1 MKEIQ
6 KNLDNLFLKA
16 GQYNR
21 YQFIIVALFAV
32 QLLCSQFFH
41 VNFTYL
47 TAHPIINF
55 NGVDLKPDIN
65 WCKENYDEDNPANQ
79 INLADDQLPTTSII
93 IDFELTCQKL
103 KIYLIYIIYYSANIL
118 GSCLSHHFYEKIGSK
133 ISLIITAGI
142 QITSL
147 FLLEII
153 GAISNKLIF
162 LYIDVF
168 LIGFNEYVVANLLF
182 LYICDIIN
190 FGQIPLFITI
200 ITCGRSFA
208 SLLGILFFRYIKL
221 NWKHDMCIM
230 AGIDVFVLV
239 IILFYMVSSPKAAL
253 RNNKYMNFIHNL
265 LNLAKKN
272 QKQLEKEDFDFLIRF
287 MTPKEKDDYHRFFA
301 SYSQDKISN
310 DNVEN
315 YPADGDKSDEDED
328 DADKNLML
336 KEDELER
343 RKTIKDDYLM
353 SDDNNK
359 VGSAQ
364 ILLFHEVRVQDY
376 TILDFFKYQNHLIT
390 FFIVS
395 YLWAVYNFLKYGLQS
410 TLNHNSDYYK
420 HDYWIII
427 IEVLGLINLF
437 VIMFL
442 YLKTQKSFHHLIVS
456 IEILTLI
463 TLLVS
468 CYLYDDHLDNIYY
481 IVSLLVGKIIWN
493 SLYLLLIIMSLLFYP
508 IMLRSKGLGW
518 NIALGVVGKLI
529 VALVID
535 SRATDEYFLYFL
547 VFSFLALV
555 FSNSLP
561 KRIGSLL
568 IDLTQ
573 DEETNKMIDKIL
585 KEGEDVS
592 DIHSTDKNTRISLMS
607 IITT

>member
-21 YQFIIVALFAV
+21 YQFIIEALFAV
-32 QLLCSQFFH
+32 QFLCSQFFH

-65 WCKENYDEDNPANQ
+65 WCKENYNEDNPANQ

-118 GSCLSHHFYEKIGSK
+118 GSCLSHHFYETIGSK

-230 AGIDVFVLV
+230 AGIDVLVLA

-253 RNNKYMNFIHNL
+253 RNNKYMIFIHNL

-287 MTPKEKDDYHRFFA
+287 MTTKEKDEYHRFFA

-310 DNVEN
+310 DNIEN

-328 DADKNLML
+328 V
-336 KEDELER
+336 DEL
-343 RKTIKDDYLM
+343 IKNDSTVY
-353 SDDNNK
+353 
-359 VGSAQ
+359 G
-364 ILLFHEVRVQDY
+364 I
-376 TILDFFKYQNHLIT
+376 
-390 FFIVS
+390 IV
-395 YLWAVYNFLKYGLQS
+395 
-410 TLNHNSDYYK
+410 
-420 HDYWIII
+420 
-427 IEVLGLINLF
+427 
-437 VIMFL
+437 
-442 YLKTQKSFHHLIVS
+442 
-456 IEILTLI
+456 
-463 TLLVS
+463 
-468 CYLYDDHLDNIYY
+468 DNIEQNKENIDNTINNIAGYFAANKALAITREYEESRNLREKWIKNSPIKQKQMEIKREMATEMTSVGIQLVMKGGLWVVEKALIHIDNMEKKKSIWELCLRFANY
-481 IVSLLVGKIIWN
+481 ISDGNISSVASLETMMCHIYDQMFSTKTKRKKNISFSVSENFNRIWIPSNRSEAERTAWILYMIYCSSHYMTYRYKYAIQLCIRFHRKYVHLELHVSLH
-493 SLYLLLIIMSLLFYP
+493 
-508 IMLRSKGLGW
+508 
-518 NIALGVVGKLI
+518 IA
-529 VALVID
+529 
-535 SRATDEYFLYFL
+535 
-547 VFSFLALV
+547 
-555 FSNSLP
+555 
-561 KRIGSLL
+561 
-568 IDLTQ
+568 
-573 DEETNKMIDKIL
+573 
-585 KEGEDVS
+585 
-592 DIHSTDKNTRISLMS
+592 
-607 IITT
+607 

>member
-21 YQFIIVALFAV
+21 YQFIIVAIFAV
-32 QLLCSQFFH
+32 QFLCSQFFH

-47 TAHPIINF
+47 TANPIISF
-55 NGVDLKPDIN
+55 NGVDIKPNIN
-65 WCKENYDEDNPANQ
+65 WCKEHYDEKNSENQ
-79 INLADDQLPTTSII
+79 INLAGDQIPTTSII
-93 IDFELTCQKL
+93 LDFELTCQKL
-103 KIYLIYIIYYSANIL
+103 EIYLIYIIYYSANIL

-142 QITSL
+142 QIVSL

-153 GAISNKLIF
+153 DAISNKLIF
-162 LYIDVF
+162 LYIDIF

-182 LYICDIIN
+182 LYMCDIIT

-230 AGIDVFVLV
+230 AGIDVLILV

-253 RNNKYMNFIHNL
+253 RNNQYMNFIKNL

-272 QKQLEKEDFDFLIRF
+272 QRQLEKEDFDFLLRF
-287 MTPKEKDDYHRFFA
+287 MPPKDKDEYHRFFA
-301 SYSQDKISN
+301 SFSPNKINN

-343 RKTIKDDYLM
+343 KKTIKADYLM
-353 SDDNNK
+353 SDENNK
-359 VGSAQ
+359 FGSAH
-364 ILLFHEVRVQDY
+364 ILLFHEIRMQDY
-376 TILDFFKYQNHLIT
+376 SILDFFKFQNHLIT

-395 YLWAVYNFLKYGLQS
+395 YLWVVYNFIKYGLQS

-420 HDYWIII
+420 RDYWIII
-427 IEVLGLINLF
+427 IEVFGLINLF
-437 VIMFL
+437 IIMLL
-442 YLKTQKSFHHLIVS
+442 YLKTQKSFHHLIIS

-468 CYLYDDHLDNIYY
+468 CYLDDDHFDNIYF

-493 SLYLLLIIMSLLFYP
+493 SLYLLLILMSLLFYP

-535 SRATDEYFLYFL
+535 SRARDEYFLYFL
-547 VFSFLALV
+547 VFNFLALV

-568 IDLTQ
+568 IDLSQ
-573 DEETNKMIDKIL
+573 DEETSKMIDRIL
-585 KEGEDVS
+585 KDGED
-592 DIHSTDKNTRISLMS
+592 ITDLQSGKNTRISLMS